1 MQNLSP
7 FACFSLIPCTPVC
20 KYLYECAQYKRAHK
34 QRNEI
39 TTMCVVCVHRVCV
52 CYPAD
57 NCASAQN
64 RCVCVCVLPMRCMQS
79 APHGTHNSCAF
90 IPGLHSRHRVTLANM
105 CNCTVI
111 MQEVMFARARAHAQ
125 QLCELCAQHCNYR
138 NVRLPDTMIH
148 QSCRPHDTH
157 SIEEAPISHIVR
169 GSALVLCF
177 FLSFAVFRRW
187 HFM

>member
-1 MQNLSP
+1 MKSQL
-7 FACFSLIPCTPVC
+7 
-20 KYLYECAQYKRAHK
+20 
-34 QRNEI
+34 
-39 TTMCVVCVHRVCV
+39 CVSCV
-52 CYPAD
+52 CIACVFATPRIIAPVPKTG
-57 NCASAQN
+57 
-64 RCVCVCVLPMRCMQS
+64 VCVCVLPMRCMQS

-111 MQEVMFARARAHAQ
+111 MQEVMFARARTHAR

-138 NVRLPDTMIH
+138 NVRVPDTMIH
-148 QSCRPHDTH
+148 QSGRPHDTH

-177 FLSFAVFRRW
+177 FFSFAVFRRW